1 MAKKVGLGIL
11 LLVVVFFAGFVPQY
25 SKRTS
30 LEAQLKEAV
39 RKSHEAELRDLAAL
53 AYIQA
58 VQKNYGL
65 AAQTAADF
73 FSRLQQ
79 SGANKAFDE
88 VLGYRDKI
96 TAELAKG
103 DPAALDDLQ
112 TVYLKTRAAGAD

>member
-11 LLVVVFFAGFVPQY
+11 LLVVAFLAGFAPQY

-30 LEAQLKEAV
+30 LEAQLKEAG

-58 VQKNYGL
+58 AQKNYGL

-112 TVYLKTRAAGAD
+112 TVYLKTRAAGAR